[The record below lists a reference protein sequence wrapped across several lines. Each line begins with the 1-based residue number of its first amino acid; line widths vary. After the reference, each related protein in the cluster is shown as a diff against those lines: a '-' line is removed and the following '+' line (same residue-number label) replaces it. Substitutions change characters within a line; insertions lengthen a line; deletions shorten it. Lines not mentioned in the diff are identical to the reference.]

1 MAIKTQHQLSARNRE
16 VLQAI
21 VREFIATGEPVAS
34 RTVARNR
41 RDHLSAA
48 TIRNVMAD
56 LVDDG
61 YLEQPHTSA
70 GRIPTPKAV
79 QFYVDNLVP
88 RALPLAEID
97 RMRAQLPSGSSPV
110 VRAEQTCRIL
120 TGLTRNLSITAAI
133 PSMDLVLDRIEL
145 LSLGEG
151 RVLFVVV
158 TEDQAVHNKVVVLSE
173 GVTQDDLNTVRN
185 YINHHYSGKALLQA
199 RADLEKRLAME
210 SALYD
215 RLLARLKTLYQL
227 GLLEVDA
234 SPEVF
239 TEGTSY
245 LLALD
250 AQLTREKLQHLFQ
263 ALEEKQRVLQ
273 LLDLFLNTSQGG
285 VAAHVGLK
293 SVHPALSNFSL
304 IGASVRQS
312 DGALT
317 RIAVLGPMR
326 MNYEK
331 VISAIAFVR
340 DAVSA

>member
-1 MAIKTQHQLSARNRE
+1 MRNQQELSARNRE
-16 VLQAI
+16 ILHSI

-34 RTVARNR
+34 RTVARSR
-41 RDHLSAA
+41 RDRLSAA
-48 TIRNVMAD
+48 TVRNVMAD
-56 LVDDG
+56 LADDG

-70 GRIPTPKAV
+70 GRVPTPKAV
-79 QFYVDNLVP
+79 QFYVNS
-88 RALPLAEID
+88 LAPKGLSASEIGRLRTQFLAGASTAA
-97 RMRAQLPSGSSPV
+97 RM
-110 VRAEQTCRIL
+110 EQTCHIL
-120 TGLTRNLSITAAI
+120 TGLTRNLSIAAAI

-158 TEDQAVHNKVVVLSE
+158 TEDQAVHNKVVMLHE

-185 YINHHYSGKALLQA
+185 YVNHHFSGVALRQA
-199 RADLEKRLAME
+199 RADLERRLAAE

-215 RLLARLKTLYQL
+215 RLLGRLKTLYGL
-227 GLLEVDA
+227 GLLDVEVG
-234 SPEVF
+234 PEVF

-250 AQLTREKLQHLFQ
+250 VRLTREKLQHLFQ
-263 ALEEKQRVLQ
+263 ALDEKQRVLQ
-273 LLDLFLNTSQGG
+273 LLDLFLAPHRDD

-293 SVHPALSNFSL
+293 DVHPALSEFSL
-304 IGASVRQS
+304 IGTNVRMA

-331 VISAIAFVR
+331 VISAICHVR
-340 DAVSA
+340 EAVSA